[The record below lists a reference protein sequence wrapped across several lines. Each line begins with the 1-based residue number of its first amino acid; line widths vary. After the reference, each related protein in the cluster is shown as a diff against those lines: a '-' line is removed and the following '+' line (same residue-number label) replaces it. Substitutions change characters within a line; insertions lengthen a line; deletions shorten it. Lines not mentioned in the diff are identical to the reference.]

1 MTLAEVCVRR
11 PVFTTML
18 ILFLVVLGVFSFL
31 DLGVDLFPKAD
42 PPIVSVRIRLPGASP
57 DEMTSQVILPVEEQ
71 LSSVSG
77 LDELEIMVMDGSA
90 RITCR
95 FVLDRKMEDAAQD
108 VREKMALAMGKMP
121 PNVEPPVITKADPE
135 SDPIITLVVGGP
147 RSLREITE
155 ISDKHIKRALQTVD
169 GVAAI
174 DIVGGRDREIQIL
187 LDAEKLNSHRI
198 TVNQVASALQNENIE
213 APGGRLFQGAE
224 ELAVRT
230 MGRFDVVREFGDL
243 IVSSAAGAPIKVS
256 DLGRVEDTYKEPRS
270 FARLDGKPA
279 VTLQIRRQAGT
290 NTVKVVD
297 AVRDKLE
304 KLRPTIP
311 EDLTIDVVSDQSLFI
326 RASIASLEEHLLLGS
341 LLASLIILLFIRNWR
356 AVVISAL
363 AIPASII
370 ATFTLMR
377 VAGFTLN
384 NMTLLALTLAVGIV
398 IDDAIV
404 VLENIFRHLEEWRR
418 SPTQAAIE
426 GAKEVALAVTATTL
440 SLVVIFVPIAFMTGY
455 AQRYLNSFGWTMTC
469 AILVSLLVSFTL
481 TPMLV
486 ARFLRRGPG
495 DVKLSKQT
503 AFFTWIER
511 RYERMLNWSLN
522 HPWVIVGLSVLVFAS
537 TFPLN
542 RLVGRDFIPND
553 DQGEFTI
560 HVDLPEGLSLAGLT
574 KFVDEIEPK
583 LQKLPE
589 LEHLLTQSSDRLNH
603 VHFTPNLVEL
613 DKRTISTQEAAAA
626 ARKIF
631 EQVPQ
636 ARQKMAFPS
645 ALGGGESLGFPIQAQ
660 LFGPELD
667 KLGELARKAGDEI
680 RAIPGIVSSE
690 PSFFFANP
698 ELRVTLDRARA
709 AELGVRASDVAGAV
723 RLMMSG
729 EDEISTY
736 REAGEQYPVKIML
749 DEKQRGDREILSRL
763 MVPSSKLGQ
772 VRIDNIAAVTRGL
785 GPSRLGRFNRQYNI
799 PVYVA
804 NAPDKPMSEA
814 VKDITQ
820 TLQKLSFPPGY
831 RFFFGGNVK
840 ALDETTNNLIMA
852 FLLAIVFMYMVLA
865 AQFESFTHPFI
876 ILLALPLSVPFAL
889 LSLYLTGRTLN
900 LWSSLGV
907 LLLLGIVKKNAIL
920 QVDYTNRLRAEGVP
934 LREAILQADRARL
947 RPILMTTFAIIAG
960 LIPTAFGR
968 GAGSAQRSAIA
979 VTIIGG
985 QLFCL
990 LLTLLLTPVAYEL
1003 MDRWS
1008 PKALRMRQW
1017 SWKALFKGAS
1027 EKPNE

>member
-1 MTLAEVCVRR
+1 MTMAEVCVRR

-108 VREKMALAMGKMP
+108 VREKMALAMGKLP

-155 ISDKHIKRALQTVD
+155 ISDKQIKRTLQTVD

-198 TVNQVASALQNENIE
+198 TVNQVARALENENIE
-213 APGGRLFQGAE
+213 APGGRLFQGTE

-230 MGRFDVVREFGDL
+230 MGRFDVAHEFSDL

-304 KLRPTIP
+304 KLRPTVP

-341 LLASLIILLFIRNWR
+341 LLASLVILLFIRNWR
-356 AVVISAL
+356 AVLISSL

-377 VAGFTLN
+377 IAGFTLN
-384 NMTLLALTLAVGIV
+384 NMTLLALTLSVGIV

-404 VLENIFRHLEEWRR
+404 VLENIFRHLEEFRR
-418 SPTQAAIE
+418 SPMQAAIE
-426 GAKEVALAVTATTL
+426 GTKEVALAVTATTL

-481 TPMLV
+481 TPMLG
-486 ARFLRRGPG
+486 ARFLRRDAG

-522 HPWVIVGLSVLVFAS
+522 HPWVIVGISALVFAS

-560 HVDLPEGLSLAGLT
+560 HVDLPEGLSLTGLT

-589 LEHLLTQSSDRLNH
+589 LDHLLTQSSDRLNH
-603 VHFTPNLVEL
+603 VHFVPNLVEL
-613 DKRTISTQEAAAA
+613 DKRKISTQEAAAA

-636 ARQKMAFPS
+636 ARQKIAFPS
-645 ALGGGESLGFPIQAQ
+645 ALGGGESLGFPIQVQ
-660 LFGPELD
+660 LLGPELD

-680 RAIPGIVSSE
+680 RALPGIVSSE

-709 AELGVRASDVAGAV
+709 AELGVRASDVASAV

-729 EDEISTY
+729 EDEISNY

-763 MVPSSKLGQ
+763 MVPSSKLEQ
-772 VRIDNIAAVTRGL
+772 VRIDNIAEVNRGL
-785 GPSRLGRFNRQYNI
+785 GPSRISRFNRQYNVPI
-799 PVYVA
+799 YAA
-804 NAPDKPMSEA
+804 NAPDKPLSEA

-820 TLQKLSFPPGY
+820 VMQKLNLPPGY

-900 LWSSLGV
+900 LWSTLGV

-920 QVDYTNRLRAEGVP
+920 QVDYTNHLRAEGVP

-1003 MDRWS
+1003 LDRWS
-1008 PKALRMRQW
+1008 PKALRVRQW

>member
-1 MTLAEVCVRR
+1 M
-11 PVFTTML
+11 
-18 ILFLVVLGVFSFL
+18 FLVVLGVFSFL

-42 PPIVSVRIRLPGASP
+42 PPIVNVRIQLPGASP
-57 DEMTSQVILPVEEQ
+57 AEMTSQVVLPVEEQ
-71 LSSVSG
+71 LSGVSG
-77 LDELEIMVMDGSA
+77 LDEMEIMVMDGVA
-90 RITCR
+90 RVTCR
-95 FVLDRKMEDAAQD
+95 FVLDRAMEDAAQD
-108 VREKMALAMGKMP
+108 VREKMALAMGKLP

-155 ISDKHIKRALQTVD
+155 ITDKQIKRALQTVD

-198 TVNQVASALQNENIE
+198 TVNQVAAALQSENIE

-230 MGRFDVVREFGDL
+230 MGRFDVVREFSDL
-243 IVSSAAGAPIKVS
+243 IVSSANGAPIKVS
-256 DLGRVEDTYKEPRS
+256 DLGHVEDTYKEPRS
-270 FARLDGKPA
+270 FARLDGRPA

-290 NTVKVVD
+290 NTVQVVD
-297 AVRDKLE
+297 AVRGKLE
-304 KLRPTIP
+304 NLRAILPA
-311 EDLTIDVVSDQSLFI
+311 DLTIDVVSDQSLFI
-326 RASIASLEEHLLLGS
+326 RASIDALQEHLLVGS

-356 AVVISAL
+356 AVLISSL

-404 VLENIFRHLEEWRR
+404 VLENIFRHLEEFNR
-418 SPTQAAIE
+418 SPMQAAIE
-426 GAKEVALAVTATTL
+426 GTKEVALAVTATTL

-469 AILVSLLVSFTL
+469 AIMVSLLVSFTL
-481 TPMLV
+481 TPMLG
-486 ARFLRRGPG
+486 ARFLRRDAGE
-495 DVKLSKQT
+495 VKLSKQT

-511 RYERMLNWSLN
+511 RYERMLNWSLD
-522 HPWVIVGLSVLVFAS
+522 HPWVIVGLSALVFAS

-542 RLVGRDFIPND
+542 RMVGRDFIPND

-560 HVDLPEGLSLAGLT
+560 HVDLPEGLSLQGLT
-574 KFVDEIEPK
+574 AFVDEIEPK
-583 LQKLPE
+583 LRTLPE
-589 LEHLLTQSSDRLNH
+589 LDHLLTQSSDRLNH
-603 VHFTPNLVEL
+603 VHFTPNLIDL
-613 DKRTISTQEAAAA
+613 DKRTVSSQEAAAV

-631 EQVPQ
+631 EQVPR
-636 ARQKMAFPS
+636 ARQKIAFPS
-645 ALGGGESLGFPIQAQ
+645 ALGGGESLGFPIQVQ
-660 LFGPELD
+660 LLGPELD
-667 KLGELARKAGDEI
+667 KLGELARRAGDEI
-680 RAIPGIVSSE
+680 RALPGIVSSE

-749 DEKQRGDREILSRL
+749 DEKQRGDREILSRM
-763 MVPSSKLGQ
+763 MVPSSKLEQ
-772 VRIDNIAAVTRGL
+772 VRVDNVADVTRGL
-785 GPSRLGRFNRQYNI
+785 GPSRISRFNRQYNVPI
-799 PVYVA
+799 YVA

-814 VKDITQ
+814 ISDITQ
-820 TLQKLSFPPGY
+820 VMRNLNLPPGY

-840 ALDETTNNLIMA
+840 ALDETTKNLIMA
-852 FLLAIVFMYMVLA
+852 FLLAVVFMYMVLA

-900 LWSSLGV
+900 LWSTLGV

-920 QVDYTNRLRAEGVP
+920 QVDYTNHLRAEGIP

-960 LIPTAFGR
+960 LIPTAFGK

-1003 MDRWS
+1003 LDRWS
-1008 PKALRMRQW
+1008 PKAMRGRQW
-1017 SWKALFKGAS
+1017 SWKALFKRAS

>member
-1 MTLAEVCVRR
+1 MTLAEICVRR
-11 PVFTTML
+11 PVFATML
-18 ILFLVVLGVFSFL
+18 VLFLVVLGVFSFIG
-31 DLGVDLFPKAD
+31 LGVDLFPKAD
-42 PPIVSVRIRLPGASP
+42 PPIVNVRVRLPGASP
-57 DEMTSQVILPVEEQ
+57 DEITSQVVLPVEEQ

-77 LDELEIMVMDGSA
+77 LDELEVMAMDGSA

-95 FVLDRKMEDAAQD
+95 FVLDRIMEDAAQD
-108 VREKMALAMGKMP
+108 VREKMALAMGKLP

-135 SDPIITLVVGGP
+135 SDPILTLVVGGP

-155 ISDKHIKRALQTVD
+155 ISDKQIKRTLQTVD

-187 LDAEKLNSHRI
+187 LDAEKLNGHRI
-198 TVNQVASALQNENIE
+198 TVNQVATALQNENIE
-213 APGGRLFQGAE
+213 APGGRLYQGTE

-230 MGRFDVVREFGDL
+230 MGRFDVVREFSDM
-243 IVSSAAGAPIKVS
+243 IVSSSSGAPIKVS
-256 DLGRVEDTYKEPRS
+256 DLGRVEDTYTEPRS

-290 NTVKVVD
+290 NTVNVVD
-297 AVRDKLE
+297 AVNAKLG
-304 KLRPTIP
+304 KLRPTLP
-311 EDLTIDVVSDQSLFI
+311 DDLTIDVISDQSLFI
-326 RASIASLEEHLLLGS
+326 RASIAALEEHLLLGS

-356 AVVISAL
+356 AVLISAL

-377 VAGFTLN
+377 IAGFTLN

-404 VLENIFRHLEEWRR
+404 VLENIFRHLEEFHR
-418 SPTQAAIE
+418 SPMQAAIE
-426 GAKEVALAVTATTL
+426 GTKEVALAVTATTL

-481 TPMLV
+481 TPMLG
-486 ARFLRRGPG
+486 ARFLRR
-495 DVKLSKQT
+495 DASEVKLSKQT
-503 AFFTWIER
+503 AFFTWIEH
-511 RYERMLNWSLN
+511 RYERLLNWSLN
-522 HPWVIVGLSVLVFAS
+522 HPWVIVGLSALVFSA

-542 RLVGRDFIPND
+542 RMVGRDFIPND

-560 HVDLPEGLSLAGLT
+560 HVDLPEGLSLEGLT
-574 KFVDEIEPK
+574 KFVNEIEPK

-589 LEHLLTQSSDRLNH
+589 LDHLLTQSSDRLNH
-603 VHFTPNLVEL
+603 VHFTPNLAPL
-613 DKRTISTQEAAAA
+613 DKRKITTQEAGAA

-636 ARQKMAFPS
+636 ARQKIGYPS
-645 ALGGGESLGFPIQAQ
+645 ALGGGEAQGFPIQVQ
-660 LFGPELD
+660 LLGPELD
-667 KLGELARKAGDEI
+667 KLGELARKAGDQI
-680 RAIPGIVSSE
+680 RALPGIIGSE
-690 PSFFFANP
+690 PSFFFASP
-698 ELRVTLDRARA
+698 ELRVTLDRTRA
-709 AELGVRASDVAGAV
+709 AELGVRTSDVASAV

-729 EDEISTY
+729 EDEITTY

-749 DEKQRGDREILSRL
+749 DEKQRSDREILSRL
-763 MVPSSKLGQ
+763 MVPSSKLEQ
-772 VRIDNIAAVTRGL
+772 ARIDNVADITRGL
-785 GPSRLGRFNRQYNI
+785 GPSRINRFNRQYNI
-799 PVYVA
+799 PIYVA
-804 NAPDKPMSEA
+804 NAPDKPLSEA
-814 VKDITQ
+814 VKDIGQ
-820 TLQKLSFPPGY
+820 TLQNLNFPPGY

-840 ALDETTNNLIMA
+840 ALDETTQNLIMA

-865 AQFESFTHPFI
+865 AQFESFLHPFI

-900 LWSSLGV
+900 LWSTLGV

-920 QVDYTNRLRAEGVP
+920 QVDYTNHLRAEGVP
-934 LREAILQADRARL
+934 LREAIVQADRARL

-1003 MDRWS
+1003 LDRMS
-1008 PKALRMRQW
+1008 PKLLRVRQL

>member
-1 MTLAEVCVRR
+1 MTVAEVCVRR

-90 RITCR
+90 RVTCR

-108 VREKMALAMGKMP
+108 VREKMALAMGKLP

-155 ISDKHIKRALQTVD
+155 ISDKQIKRTLQTVD

-174 DIVGGRDREIQIL
+174 NIVGGRDREIQIL

-198 TVNQVASALQNENIE
+198 TVNQVARALENENIE
-213 APGGRLFQGAE
+213 APGGRLFQGTE

-230 MGRFDVVREFGDL
+230 MGRFDAAREFSDL

-311 EDLTIDVVSDQSLFI
+311 DDLTIDVVSDQSLFI

-341 LLASLIILLFIRNWR
+341 LLASLVILLFIRNWR
-356 AVVISAL
+356 AVLISSL

-377 VAGFTLN
+377 IAGFTLN
-384 NMTLLALTLAVGIV
+384 NMTLLALTLSVGIV

-404 VLENIFRHLEEWRR
+404 VLENIFRHLEEFRR
-418 SPTQAAIE
+418 SPMQAAIE
-426 GAKEVALAVTATTL
+426 GTKEVALAVTATTL

-481 TPMLV
+481 TPMLG
-486 ARFLRRGPG
+486 ARFLRRDAG

-522 HPWVIVGLSVLVFAS
+522 HPWVIVGISVLVFAS

-560 HVDLPEGLSLAGLT
+560 HVDLPEGLSLTGLT
-574 KFVDEIEPK
+574 KFVDEIEPR

-589 LEHLLTQSSDRLNH
+589 LDHLLTQSSERLNH
-603 VHFTPNLVEL
+603 VHFVPNLVEL
-613 DKRTISTQEAAAA
+613 DKRKISTQEAAAA

-636 ARQKMAFPS
+636 ARQKIAFPS

-660 LFGPELD
+660 LLGPELD

-680 RAIPGIVSSE
+680 RALPGIVSSE

-709 AELGVRASDVAGAV
+709 AELGVRASDVASAV

-729 EDEISTY
+729 EDEISNF

-763 MVPSSKLGQ
+763 MVPSSKLEQ
-772 VRIDNIAAVTRGL
+772 VRIDNIAEVNRGL
-785 GPSRLGRFNRQYNI
+785 GPSRISRFNRQYNVPI
-799 PVYVA
+799 YAA
-804 NAPDKPMSEA
+804 NAPDKPLSEA

-820 TLQKLSFPPGY
+820 IMQKLNLPPGY

-900 LWSSLGV
+900 LWSTLGV

-920 QVDYTNRLRAEGVP
+920 QVDYTNHLRAEGVP
-934 LREAILQADRARL
+934 LRAAILQADRARL

-1003 MDRWS
+1003 LDRWS
-1008 PKALRMRQW
+1008 PKALRGRQW

>member
-135 SDPIITLVVGGP
+135 SDPIITLFVGGP

-384 NMTLLALTLAVGIV
+384 SMTLLALTLAVGIV

-404 VLENIFRHLEEWRR
+404 VLENIFRHMEEEGA
-418 SPTQAAIE
+418 PPFQAAIN
-426 GAKEVALAVTATTL
+426 GTKEVTLAVIATSV
-440 SLVVIFVPIAFMTGY
+440 SLIVIFLPVAFMTGY
-455 AQRYLNSFGWTMTC
+455 TQRFIYPFGFTM
-469 AILVSLLVSFTL
+469 AFAVMVSLLVSLTF
-481 TPMLV
+481 TPMLS
-486 ARFLRRGPG
+486 ARVVRTDGRIHRHGEGFFGRIDAGYRR
-495 DVKLSKQT
+495 S
-503 AFFTWIER
+503 
-511 RYERMLNWSLN
+511 LNWALD
-522 HPWVIVGLSVLVFAS
+522 HRAMVVAVSVLVFAS
-537 TFPLN
+537 SFVLS
-542 RLVGRDFIPND
+542 RMIGRSFLPHEDM
-553 DQGEFTI
+553 GEFQLVIDT
-560 HVDLPEGLSLAGLT
+560 PEGTSLQGTEKTVLALT
-574 KFVDEIEPK
+574 
-583 LQKLPE
+583 
-589 LEHLLTQSSDRLNH
+589 
-603 VHFTPNLVEL
+603 
-613 DKRTISTQEAAAA
+613 
-626 ARKIF
+626 
-631 EQVPQ
+631 PQ
-636 ARQKMAFPS
+636 
-645 ALGGGESLGFPIQAQ
+645 
-660 LFGPELD
+660 
-667 KLGELARKAGDEI
+667 
-680 RAIPGIVSSE
+680 
-690 PSFFFANP
+690 
-698 ELRVTLDRARA
+698 
-709 AELGVRASDVAGAV
+709 
-723 RLMMSG
+723 
-729 EDEISTY
+729 
-736 REAGEQYPVKIML
+736 
-749 DEKQRGDREILSRL
+749 
-763 MVPSSKLGQ
+763 
-772 VRIDNIAAVTRGL
+772 
-785 GPSRLGRFNRQYNI
+785 
-799 PVYVA
+799 
-804 NAPDKPMSEA
+804 
-814 VKDITQ
+814 
-820 TLQKLSFPPGY
+820 
-831 RFFFGGNVK
+831 
-840 ALDETTNNLIMA
+840 
-852 FLLAIVFMYMVLA
+852 LLAIDGIAHVMPTI
-865 AQFESFTHPFI
+865 FERVNHSH
-876 ILLALPLSVPFAL
+876 LLITLKPLGDRKRSQEEV
-889 LSLYLTGRTLN
+889 G
-900 LWSSLGV
+900 
-907 LLLLGIVKKNAIL
+907 
-920 QVDYTNRLRAEGVP
+920 
-934 LREAILQADRARL
+934 ADVRQ
-947 RPILMTTFAIIAG
+947 LMTAHPAFK
-960 LIPTAFGR
+960 PTIVMR
-968 GAGSAQRSAIA
+968 TPSAAA
-979 VTIIGG
+979 
-985 QLFCL
+985 
-990 LLTLLLTPVAYEL
+990 
-1003 MDRWS
+1003 
-1008 PKALRMRQW
+1008 
-1017 SWKALFKGAS
+1017 
-1027 EKPNE
+1027 

>member
-404 VLENIFRHLEEWRR
+404 VLENIFRHLEEFHR

-481 TPMLV
+481 TPMLG